1 MSFFAPFMGSHMPDS
16 AVNVLL
22 PLSLPTQKSL
32 RGAVANIVRDVQREY
47 GETDQDTADKLGVSV
62 GTIRNARNE
71 SADLNA
77 VTIARIG
84 VVYGAGYVDPY
95 HALYG
100 ATAATVRHH
109 EQDALPRLAK
119 AMSVICDMKGGAK
132 EQLDALPTLRAARD
146 ALDSVLFGIE
156 KLRVVS

>member
-1 MSFFAPFMGSHMPDS
+1 MPGN
-16 AVNVLL
+16 AANVLL

-32 RGAVANIVRDVQREY
+32 RAAVAHIIRDVQREC
-47 GETDQDTADKLGVSV
+47 GETDQDTADKLGVSI

-84 VVYGAGYVDPY
+84 AVYGAGYVDPY

-100 ATAATVRHH
+100 ATAATVRPY
-109 EQDALPRLAK
+109 EQDALPHLAK
-119 AMSVICDMKGGAK
+119 AMSVICDMKGSAK
-132 EQLDALPTLRAARD
+132 DQLDALPKIRAARD
-146 ALDSVLFGIE
+146 ALDSLLFGIE
-156 KLRVVS
+156 KLRVVA